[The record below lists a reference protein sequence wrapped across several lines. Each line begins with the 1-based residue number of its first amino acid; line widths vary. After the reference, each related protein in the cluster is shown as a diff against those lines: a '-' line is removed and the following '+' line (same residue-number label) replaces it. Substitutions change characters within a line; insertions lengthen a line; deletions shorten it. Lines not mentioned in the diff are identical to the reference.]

1 MTPTRTGLFVS
12 LALHGLIAGLLW
24 WLWFKPAP
32 APKPPTA
39 LPISLRMFAP
49 APVQTPAPAPVQ
61 TPTVPQVSPEPAAP
75 VEPPAPSP
83 EPPPE
88 PTPEPPKAQTPR
100 AEPPIAPKQAEP
112 KQAEPKQAEPKQAEP
127 KPAHPK
133 PVAPKPVKPKP
144 AEPAPSAHPAAEPAQ
159 TPPTDPAPP
168 ANGAPA
174 APASAPTPPAKPSAA
189 QQQDLLAA
197 YQAALAAAI
206 EREKFYPP
214 LARRL
219 NQEGSVEIGFTVL
232 ADGRIVNI
240 HLLTQ
245 APSAALERGAMAAIA
260 GVGQFKPIPPQLG
273 MGTMNLTISL
283 VYKLR

>member
-1 MTPTRTGLFVS
+1 
-12 LALHGLIAGLLW
+12 
-24 WLWFKPAP
+24 
-32 APKPPTA
+32 
-39 LPISLRMFAP
+39 
-49 APVQTPAPAPVQ
+49 
-61 TPTVPQVSPEPAAP
+61 PE
-75 VEPPAPSP
+75 
-83 EPPPE
+83 
-88 PTPEPPKAQTPR
+88 
-100 AEPPIAPKQAEP
+100 
-112 KQAEPKQAEPKQAEP
+112 
-127 KPAHPK
+127 
-133 PVAPKPVKPKP
+133 
-144 AEPAPSAHPAAEPAQ
+144 
-159 TPPTDPAPP
+159 PAPP

-219 NQEGSVEIGFTVL
+219 NQEGIVEIGFTVL